1 MRFLAHGLV
10 LLYLCVLDVRGRT
23 GKTDRAMG
31 FDGDDN
37 GDDDGTASRG
47 CREDDDDEILDNV
60 FTVAL
65 G

>member
-1 MRFLAHGLV
+1 MRCLAHGLV
-10 LLYLCVLDVRGRT
+10 LLYLCVSDVRSRT

-37 GDDDGTASRG
+37 DDDDGSASSG
-47 CREDDDDEILDNV
+47 CREDDDDEILGNV
-60 FTVAL
+60 FTGAL